1 MACGAAA
8 ASAALRQLGASWQ
21 ADAVDRSAQP
31 KLGGCWRRES
41 RIAVVGNNTGVEE
54 WKRDACREGGVARY
68 REAASMRRAP
78 RWQRHALPGGGK
90 RERKTHQRP
99 DIPANQRARNGS
111 AASWGRQPRK
121 SYRRSSCLPRTC
133 PFRRPLLRHGLRGV
147 IRLGRKKVV
156 GVKKAAVKW
165 PGAMHGLDVDDAS
178 TGSSQ

>member
-78 RWQRHALPGGGK
+78 RWQRHALPGGGEK
-90 RERKTHQRP
+90 ERLINDQTYLQTS
-99 DIPANQRARNGS
+99 ARGMALLLLGAVNPGS
-111 AASWGRQPRK
+111 LTAGALASR
-121 SYRRSSCLPRTC
+121 
-133 PFRRPLLRHGLRGV
+133 GLALSAG
-147 IRLGRKKVV
+147 
-156 GVKKAAVKW
+156 
-165 PGAMHGLDVDDAS
+165 HCCD
-178 TGSSQ
+178 TGCAG